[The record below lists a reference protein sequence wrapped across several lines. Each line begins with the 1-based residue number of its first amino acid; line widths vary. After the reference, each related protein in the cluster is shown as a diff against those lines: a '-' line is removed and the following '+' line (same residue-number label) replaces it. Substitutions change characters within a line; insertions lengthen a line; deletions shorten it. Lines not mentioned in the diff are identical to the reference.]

1 MNRGQGG
8 GGTDQASRGR
18 GGCAHMKKKM
28 GVRVSFCVCTVVA
41 LVHAHDH
48 VVVDGRVGRDCVADD
63 HAHVIATSG
72 GRGSES
78 RLLPGSRSRGSTV
91 ASNTYR

>member
-1 MNRGQGG
+1 M
-8 GGTDQASRGR
+8 QAEAGVAARIR
-18 GGCAHMKKKM
+18 KKLIWA
-28 GVRVSFCVCTVVA
+28 RAFRFCVCTVVA

-78 RLLPGSRSRGSTV
+78 RLLPGRRSRGSTV

>member
-1 MNRGQGG
+1 
-8 GGTDQASRGR
+8 
-18 GGCAHMKKKM
+18 M

-48 VVVDGRVGRDCVADD
+48 VVVDGRVGRDCVADER
-63 HAHVIATSG
+63 AHFIDTSG

-78 RLLPGSRSRGSTV
+78 RLLPGTRSPGSTV

>member
-1 MNRGQGG
+1 
-8 GGTDQASRGR
+8 
-18 GGCAHMKKKM
+18 MKKSL
-28 GVRVSFCVCTVVA
+28 GVCVLLCVCTVVA
-41 LVHAHDH
+41 LVHAHDQ
-48 VVVDGRVGRDCVADD
+48 VVVDGRVGRDCVSDD

-72 GRGSES
+72 GRGSET